1 MTTDLARTPDVAD
14 LIAALPEGM
23 DQPPMQTDELA
34 SYLARLALRPI
45 PTGRLSRFWILS
57 SLQAK
62 VAAAY
67 LAWWL
72 RKGFVSKEKAAAAL
86 NETHLKAALELLG
99 SMSYLRGAVM
109 KMGQTL
115 ATLPNV
121 VPQEF
126 AEALKVLHFEAP
138 PMHFSLLRELVH
150 SELGGEVEDLFAEFD
165 TKAFAAASLGQVHRA
180 RLHDGREVAV
190 KIQYPNIARSIHAD
204 LANMAALLT
213 PMRLTGGWA
222 NLREQ
227 FDDIR
232 TMLDQE
238 MDYVQEAAM
247 QERARALFD
256 ESDRIVVP
264 AVHHELSSE
273 RVLTTDLLVGQHLPA
288 FLADQPTQA
297 DRDHFGQLLV
307 NSTFRLMY
315 RGEMCYADPHP
326 GNYLFLDDGRL
337 GLLDFGC
344 IRMLDGDL
352 AEYTLLAGRAMRE
365 GGATMDDL
373 VAQSTNSK
381 DVSELTQDHR
391 QLVIDFC
398 DWLWQPMRHTGPFD
412 FGDPS
417 YFQRGVDLTTELMRK
432 RYTQSRPVNT
442 WFNRL
447 FYGARAMLHHLG
459 ARADMRAAEERECS
473 LGPVSPE

>member
-1 MTTDLARTPDVAD
+1 MTTDLASTPDVAD
-14 LIAALPEGM
+14 LLAALPDGI
-23 DQPPMQTDELA
+23 DQPPMHQDELA
-34 SYLARLALRPI
+34 SYLARLALRPV
-45 PTGRLSRFWILS
+45 PAGRLSRFWILS

-115 ATLPNV
+115 ANLPNV

-126 AEALKVLHFEAP
+126 VEALQVLHFEAP
-138 PMHFSLLRELVH
+138 PMHFSMLRELVH
-150 SELGGEVEDLFAEFD
+150 NELGGEVEDLFAEFD
-165 TKAFAAASLGQVHRA
+165 TEAFAAASLGQVHRA

-213 PMRLTGGWA
+213 PMRLTDGWA

-273 RVLTTDLLVGQHLPA
+273 RVLTTDLLEGQHLPA
-288 FLADQPTQA
+288 FLANQPAQA

-307 NSTFRLMY
+307 NASFRLMY

-337 GLLDFGC
+337 GLIDFGC
-344 IRMLDGDL
+344 IRMLDGDQ

-365 GGATMDDL
+365 GGPTMDAL
-373 VAQSTNSK
+373 VAQSTHSK

-391 QLVIDFC
+391 QLIVDLC
-398 DWLWQPMRHTGPFD
+398 DWLWKPILHEGPFD
-412 FGDPS
+412 FSDPA
-417 YFQRGVDLTTELMRK
+417 YFQTGVDLTREVMRK
-432 RYTQSRPVNT
+432 RYTRSRPVNT
-442 WFNRL
+442 WFNRF
-447 FYGARAMLHHLG
+447 FYGSRAMLFHLG
-459 ARADMRAAEERECS
+459 ARADMRSAEERESS
-473 LGPVSPE
+473 LGPVNPG